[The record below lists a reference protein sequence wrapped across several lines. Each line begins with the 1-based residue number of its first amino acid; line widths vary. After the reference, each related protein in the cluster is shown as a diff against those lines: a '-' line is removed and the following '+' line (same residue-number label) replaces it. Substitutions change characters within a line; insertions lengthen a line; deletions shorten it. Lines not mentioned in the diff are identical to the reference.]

1 MARARTMVIARDE
14 GGSSDTDTTDR
25 PAGRLEDGA
34 IERLTVPELARL
46 CTREME
52 RYRRRE
58 PHLDRFGFELFR
70 RAIVERND
78 AAWAALYAQYAE
90 TVRWWLGL
98 TVDEDD
104 ELVTLTFERFWRAMD
119 AVKFSSFSGLG
130 GVLAYLKSC
139 AQTARLDRARAVSV
153 RAREEPLDAVA
164 TLLPARD
171 DTEGMVAAHIDRV
184 AFWHMVRQYLADERE
199 HSVLYLSYVV
209 GLSPRQIYARHA
221 ARFDDIAEVYRI
233 KRAVIARLRRAPS
246 IVEQLP

>member
-1 MARARTMVIARDE
+1 M
-14 GGSSDTDTTDR
+14 
-25 PAGRLEDGA
+25 
-34 IERLTVPELARL
+34 
-46 CTREME
+46 
-52 RYRRRE
+52 
-58 PHLDRFGFELFR
+58 
-70 RAIVERND
+70 
-78 AAWAALYAQYAE
+78 
-90 TVRWWLGL
+90 
-98 TVDEDD
+98 
-104 ELVTLTFERFWRAMD
+104 
-119 AVKFSSFSGLG
+119 
-130 GVLAYLKSC
+130 
-139 AQTARLDRARAVSV
+139 
-153 RAREEPLDAVA
+153 DAVA